1 MKKILLLA
9 GVAALF
15 ASNASASMVTPYLSA
30 KVKYAF
36 VDSTVKYEKVEA
48 DRRVNMDKNIF
59 GGSVAFGLRPEALP
73 ALRGELE
80 YNHNKT
86 IKKTVDDGSARTE
99 IHYVLLNMY
108 YDYKTCTRFT
118 PYIGVG
124 LGGSSI
130 KYSVEDHSDRNNR
143 FAWQIGVGTA
153 YAFTPNISADLGY
166 RFVDLGHMSRNHD
179 GAKTRIDS
187 NAHELYLGLRYS
199 FE

>member
-15 ASNASASMVTPYLSA
+15 ASNASASMFTPYLSA
-30 KVKYAF
+30 KVKYDF
-36 VDSTVKYEKVEA
+36 VDSTVKYEKS
-48 DRRVNMDKNIF
+48 DLDHRINMDKDVF
-59 GGSVAFGLRPEALP
+59 AGSVAFGLRPEALP

-108 YDYKTCTRFT
+108 YDYITCTPFT
-118 PYIGVG
+118 PYLGVG

-130 KYSVEDHSDRNNR
+130 KYSVEDQSDRNNR
-143 FAWQIGVGTA
+143 FAWQVGAGIA
-153 YAFTPNISADLGY
+153 YAFNTNISADVGY

-187 NAHELYLGLRYS
+187 NAHELYLGLRYT